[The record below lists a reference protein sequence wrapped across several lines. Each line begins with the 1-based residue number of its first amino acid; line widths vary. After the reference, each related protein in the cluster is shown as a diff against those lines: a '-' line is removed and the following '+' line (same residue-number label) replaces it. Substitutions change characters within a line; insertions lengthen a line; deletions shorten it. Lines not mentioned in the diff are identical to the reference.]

1 MNGRRFSDR
10 SDGDEDEKDPTAERI
25 WLGTRIEPEILRS
38 KPDHTGRAEA
48 PTGSSRLGEDP
59 PPRPLTR
66 LRQEVDH
73 TVGLLMGR
81 ITHGGTT
88 RVGQAVTASLTGAD
102 FPECTAAIKA
112 PGSPAAP
119 C

>member
-1 MNGRRFSDR
+1 MKVG
-10 SDGDEDEKDPTAERI
+10 GDEKKRKHIEQKKKKLAGNQDRTRDPPV
-25 WLGTRIEPEILRS
+25 GTRTTPAEL
-38 KPDHTGRAEA
+38 KP

-88 RVGQAVTASLTGAD
+88 RAGQAVTASLTGAD
-102 FPECTAAIKA
+102 FPQCTAAIKA